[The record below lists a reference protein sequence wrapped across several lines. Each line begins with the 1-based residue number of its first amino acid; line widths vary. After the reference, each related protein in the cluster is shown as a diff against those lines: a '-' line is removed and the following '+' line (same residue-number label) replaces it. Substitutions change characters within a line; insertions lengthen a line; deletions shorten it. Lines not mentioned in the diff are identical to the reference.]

1 MEINKNVQKH
11 QGPIANLGYIWKNLA
26 PSFNAVVSQRFLGFA
41 RSKISTASGQDGSRK
56 HSQKNQHLLLSSA
69 APENTWCSKATTLSV
84 IIPTSLLKAIPLK
97 YVTLWSLFV
106 NASIKAQKTAR
117 QMFTRINIFRG
128 LYSVAVNH
136 HQPSV
141 WGRIKQR
148 SVSECHDVWGV
159 NSHINIYI
167 YIYMYIY

>member
-1 MEINKNVQKH
+1 
-11 QGPIANLGYIWKNLA
+11 
-26 PSFNAVVSQRFLGFA
+26 
-41 RSKISTASGQDGSRK
+41 
-56 HSQKNQHLLLSSA
+56 
-69 APENTWCSKATTLSV
+69 
-84 IIPTSLLKAIPLK
+84 LKAIPLK

-167 YIYMYIY
+167 YIYMYIYLFQTMYKYKGYMSDHKL